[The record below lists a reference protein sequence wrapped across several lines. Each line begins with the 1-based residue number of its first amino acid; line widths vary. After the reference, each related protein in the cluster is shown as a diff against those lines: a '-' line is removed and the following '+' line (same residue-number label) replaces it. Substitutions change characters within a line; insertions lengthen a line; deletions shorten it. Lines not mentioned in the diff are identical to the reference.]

1 MRENGVRLGRSL
13 DKVINGLPRD
23 RREKIEKA
31 AAMLA
36 GAMMQASRDER
47 PDEAAESIG
56 RQGPS
61 PLAKR
66 EEGT

>member
-13 DKVINGLPRD
+13 DEVINGLPRD

-36 GAMMQASRDER
+36 GAMMQASREEL
-47 PDEAAESIG
+47 PDEAAKSIG

-61 PLAKR
+61 PLTKR
-66 EEGT
+66 EEST